1 MILKRITVAWICL
14 LFANLFW
21 AGNAV
26 MARFIFEDIP
36 PFFLAF
42 WRWFLAFLLL
52 LPFAWPYLRGQREEI
67 QRRWPVI
74 FVLGILGIS
83 IYNTILYL
91 SAHLTTAVNIT
102 LVGSS
107 LPLIVLLFSWQ
118 WLQKYPNRWQLLGI
132 AASLIGVTIIISKG
146 QVSNLLNL
154 YFNLGDLMVFG
165 ITCCWAIYSVVL
177 RKYPIR
183 LHPIAT
189 LTVVIA
195 AGLPLLLLLS
205 TIEQHY
211 VRTFNFNWQTLLVIL
226 YAAIFPSILSY
237 LFWDI
242 GVKELGPNI
251 ASMSVYLM
259 PLMTAIVAVPLL
271 SERLWWHHYLG
282 GLLILVGLYFG
293 VLFKDT
299 KRANPDI

>member
-1 MILKRITVAWICL
+1 MMLKKTTIAWICL
-14 LFANLFW
+14 LLTNLFW
-21 AGNAV
+21 ASNAV
-26 MARFIFEDIP
+26 MARFISEDIP

-42 WRWFLAFLLL
+42 WRWLLAFILL
-52 LPFAWPYLRGQREEI
+52 LPFAWPYLRGQRAEI

-74 FVLGILGIS
+74 FILGLLGIS

-91 SAHLTTAVNIT
+91 SAHFTTAVNMT

-118 WLQKYPNRWQLLGI
+118 WLQEYPNRWQLLGI
-132 AASLIGVTIIISKG
+132 AASLIGVIIIISKG

-154 YFNLGDLMVFG
+154 HFNLGDLMVFG
-165 ITCCWAIYSVVL
+165 IVCCWAIYSVIL

-183 LHPIAT
+183 LHPTAT
-189 LTVVIA
+189 LTLVIA
-195 AGLPLLLLLS
+195 AGLPLLLLLLI
-205 TIEQHY
+205 IERHY
-211 VRTFNFNWQTLLVIL
+211 VTTLSFDWQTLLVIL

-259 PLMTAIVAVPLL
+259 PLITAIIAVPLL
-271 SERLWWHHYLG
+271 SEKLWWHHYLG
-282 GLLILVGLYFG
+282 ALLILVGLYFG
-293 VLFKDT
+293 VLFKE
-299 KRANPDI
+299 KRR